1 MVFLV
6 RIVCGTLAAVP
17 GVAGMANQRHAD
29 ALQDAPP
36 GISYR
41 VARGTHQWSSSK
53 KIATTS
59 QHVQTLRPIDAG
71 RARKVNPRSAAA
83 VLGAHQRLVGGFGY
97 QNITT
102 TSAYGTQYAVDAH
115 LGGHQ
120 VSLIID
126 TGSADTWAV
135 QKNFHCIDYSGVFLP
150 RETCGF
156 GETYLETFQY
166 GLTDPETHMYIQYG
180 DGEIVTGPMG
190 FSDVTVGNVTIKKQ
204 QVCLANTTYWYGNNQ
219 TSGLIGLAFPSLTN
233 AYLGDAEDH
242 DFGNQVQ
249 YSPLFTSMVS
259 QGLVDPVFSIAI
271 DRNASS
277 GMLAFGG
284 IAPVSGLDLSRTAV
298 LDMIITS
305 VIPLPATASQY
316 SFYTVIPDGWY
327 YDKTTSTKKIP
338 YIVDSGT
345 TLNYLPSGLADSI
358 NAAFNPPAVYLWS
371 YGAYFTSCDAIVP
384 QVAVVLD
391 GIKFYISPVDLLYRT
406 LIDPLTG
413 LCMTAIADGGSG
425 PYILGDAFMQNVLV
439 VFDVGQ
445 AQMQFIP
452 RQRY

>member
-1 MVFLV
+1 
-6 RIVCGTLAAVP
+6 
-17 GVAGMANQRHAD
+17 MATQRHAD
-29 ALQDAPP
+29 TLQDAPP

-41 VARGTHQWSSSK
+41 VATGTHQWSSSK

-59 QHVQTLRPIDAG
+59 QHVQTLRPIDTG
-71 RARKVNPRSAAA
+71 RAGKVNPRSAAA
-83 VLGAHQRLVGGFGY
+83 VLGVHQRLVGGFGY

-166 GLTDPETHMYIQYG
+166 GFTDPETHMYIQYG

-190 FSDVTVGNVTIKKQ
+190 FSDVTVGNVTVKKQ

-233 AYLGDAEDH
+233 AYLGDGEDH

-259 QGLVDPVFSIAI
+259 QGLVDPIFSIAI

-298 LDMIITS
+298 LDMIIVSSSHGTPHGQLDQHLHRVRPAS
-305 VIPLPATASQY
+305 FPFPQPLPSTRSTRSSQM
-316 SFYTVIPDGWY
+316 V
-327 YDKTTSTKKIP
+327 
-338 YIVDSGT
+338 GT
-345 TLNYLPSGLADSI
+345 TTRLPTLKRSHTLST
-358 NAAFNPPAVYLWS
+358 AAQRSTIFRQVRAV
-371 YGAYFTSCDAIVP
+371 GTP
-384 QVAVVLD
+384 
-391 GIKFYISPVDLLYRT
+391 
-406 LIDPLTG
+406 
-413 LCMTAIADGGSG
+413 GS
-425 PYILGDAFMQNVLV
+425 
-439 VFDVGQ
+439 
-445 AQMQFIP
+445 
-452 RQRY
+452 